1 VLLVQHH
8 TAAQVIG
15 GLITL
20 ALAGAITIGVR
31 RATVARLIVSRTGL
45 KTRGMPARFGAA
57 LDWTEVPDLTV
68 NPVFNDQL
76 SRVVGELAAGLERQ
90 RERVRVTEQPTAGRD
105 GRVDP
110 DADDGLTPI
119 LLAVSDNGSQM
130 ISRNT
135 HTFMTLLAIAQHFGR
150 PSTPTDQDRIAD
162 RDHQGR
168 VATPTRDRRP
178 RGPCVWSSTPSEYNS
193 VRLHQGIGY
202 ITPDDE
208 HEGRGEAIRQAR
220 RDGLTKARQQR
231 LAHHRAER
239 ENQPTRGPRD
249 AG

>member
-110 DADDGLTPI
+110 DVDDGLTPI

-150 PSTPTDQDRIAD
+150 PSTPTDQDRIAE

-168 VATPTRDRRP
+168 VATYSRSTTP
-178 RGPCVWSSTPSEYNS
+178 RSCVWSSTPSRPNTTRS
-193 VRLHQGIGY
+193 GSTRASA
-202 ITPDDE
+202 TSP
-208 HEGRGEAIRQAR
+208 RTTNTKAAAR
-220 RDGLTKARQQR
+220 RSAKPAATA
-231 LAHHRAER
+231 
-239 ENQPTRGPRD
+239 
-249 AG
+249 

>member
-57 LDWTEVPDLTV
+57 LDWTEVADLTE
-68 NPVFNDQL
+68 NPVLNDQL

-90 RERVRVTEQPTAGRD
+90 RERVRVIEQPTAGRA

-150 PSTPTDQDRIAD
+150 PSTPTDQAWIESLNGTIKGEWPHLLAIDDPAVLRLELDTLQA
-162 RDHQGR
+162 
-168 VATPTRDRRP
+168 
-178 RGPCVWSSTPSEYNS
+178 EYNS
-193 VRLHQGIGY
+193 VRLSLGVEKVWC
-202 ITPDDE
+202 DV
-208 HEGRGEAIRQAR
+208 AR
-220 RDGLTKARQQR
+220 RAFEACRASHLLGCGARR
-231 LAHHRAER
+231 RTSCSGRHLPIVSA
-239 ENQPTRGPRD
+239 
-249 AG
+249 